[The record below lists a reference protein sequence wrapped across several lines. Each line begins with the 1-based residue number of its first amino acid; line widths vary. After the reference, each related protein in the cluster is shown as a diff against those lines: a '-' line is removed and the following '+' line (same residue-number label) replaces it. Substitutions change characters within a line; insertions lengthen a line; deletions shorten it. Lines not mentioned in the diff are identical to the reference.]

1 MDRRCTRSDLLNLAS
16 LAACVIFWGAI
27 ATWNHALITA
37 PSPTPA
43 PPALNY
49 TANQTSHHTPY
60 PRGIPP
66 ARPAALTLSRKE
78 PTMQFDVT
86 TLALLAGI
94 FVLAFLAETL
104 TEYFARPF
112 LRPETLPG
120 NAHLPRHVV
129 PAWLLRYIAALVGV
143 ALAIAYRADLLA
155 LFGLVAW
162 SPWIGYVVTGLI
174 IGRGAN
180 YLNDVVDR
188 WRMPTN

>member
-1 MDRRCTRSDLLNLAS
+1 M
-16 LAACVIFWGAI
+16 
-27 ATWNHALITA
+27 
-37 PSPTPA
+37 
-43 PPALNY
+43 
-49 TANQTSHHTPY
+49 
-60 PRGIPP
+60 
-66 ARPAALTLSRKE
+66 TLELS
-78 PTMQFDVT
+78 
-86 TLALLAGI
+86 TLAVLAGI

-120 NAHLPRHVV
+120 NEHEPRHVV
-129 PAWLLRYIAALVGV
+129 PAFLLRYLAALVGV

-155 LFGLVAW
+155 VFGLVAW

-188 WRMPTN
+188 WLAPLP